1 MNNKKI
7 PSNCPSCSKPIR
19 IEKLNCVSCGTAVT
33 GDFPMPVFLRLDK
46 EDQEFLLKFVKSSGS
61 LKEMARQ
68 LGYSYP
74 KVRNMLDDLIKK
86 MDALEKPDGEKS
98 TD

>member
-1 MNNKKI
+1 MSNKKI
-7 PSNCPSCSKPIR
+7 PSNCPSCDEPIR
-19 IEKLNCVSCGTAVT
+19 IEKLNCVSCGTAVS
-33 GDFPMPVFLRLDK
+33 GDFPLPVFLRLDQ
-46 EDQEFLLKFVKSSGS
+46 EEQEFMLRFVKSSGS

-74 KVRNMLDDLIKK
+74 KVRNMLDDLIEKL
-86 MDALEKPDGEKS
+86 DALEKSAGEKS